1 MNLSCT
7 LHDPDPK
14 LNLNHFCR
22 SQEQAPRLPVA
33 STPRSLTAECWLLPH
48 NPVESGQSSGVCRWP
63 FHALDAA
70 QRCYARPAQSD
81 SGDEQSQ
88 GRAPPP
94 PPPRQGRPRAHS
106 SPRSVRCGSAFMG
119 RRRGSS
125 AATVLV
131 LWSGSGRWQ
140 LGWPAG
146 RRGQRTGHAWGGW
159 AGRQHIDASLAGRWH
174 WQ

>member
-1 MNLSCT
+1 M
-7 LHDPDPK
+7 HDPDPK

-33 STPRSLTAECWLLPH
+33 STSRSLTAECRLLPH
-48 NPVESGQSSGVCRWP
+48 SPVESGQSSGVCRWP
-63 FHALDAA
+63 FDALDAA
-70 QRCYARPAQSD
+70 QRDAAAPLCLPARPAQSD

-94 PPPRQGRPRAHS
+94 RQGRPRAHS
-106 SPRSVRCGSAFMG
+106 SSPRAVRCGSAFMG

-131 LWSGSGRWQ
+131 LWSGRGRWQ
-140 LGWPAG
+140 LGRPAG
-146 RRGQRTGHAWGGW
+146 A
-159 AGRQHIDASLAGRWH
+159 AYY
-174 WQ
+174 